1 MKIESRAAAIPGLHL
16 SGHGYQGMGSP
27 PGPALKV
34 ESQLLWNFISF
45 IFRSYLRQSPGIA

>member
-27 PGPALKV
+27 PGPA
-34 ESQLLWNFISF
+34 
-45 IFRSYLRQSPGIA
+45 